1 MTNKGQCL
9 MCFPESMHFITT
21 FSVLVLC
28 EKLSAVKVCF
38 VLVDLITDVFMYD
51 LEELL

>member
-1 MTNKGQCL
+1 MSNKGQCFL
-9 MCFPESMHFITT
+9 CFPESMHFIAT
-21 FSVLVLC
+21 FFVLVLC